1 MASSKQLPEWV
12 LFGASMTEWS
22 FKEKTQ
28 GLGWFLKKE
37 YEGRVSVLNEG
48 IDTIILLKLQ

>member
-1 MASSKQLPEWV
+1 MASWPQLPEFV

-28 GLGWFLKKE
+28 GPGWFLEKE
-37 YEGRVSVLNEG
+37 YEGRVQVLNEG
-48 IDTIILLKLQ
+48 IYSTAEQNH